1 MEAEMQS
8 IEENKARSLVDLPPG
23 HKPIGLKWV
32 FKVKRDEHGAVVK
45 HKTRLVAKGY
55 VQRPGI
61 DFTEVFAPV
70 ARLES
75 VRVLLAVAAHE
86 GWEVHHMD
94 VKSTFLNGELQEEV
108 YVAQPA
114 GFVVEGAEHKVL
126 KLKKALYGLR
136 QAPRAWNAK
145 LDNTLLA
152 LGFQK
157 SEAEHGVYIRGL
169 GEARLIVG
177 VYVDDLIITGRSGIN
192 KFKAEMKKMF
202 SMSDLG
208 LLSYYLGLEV
218 QQTEVGIR
226 IGQAAYAA
234 KLVERS
240 GLSDCNVCAV
250 PMESRLKLSKES
262 ESPLVDA
269 MEYRSLVGGL
279 RYLMNTRP
287 DITYAVN
294 YVSRFLEKPK
304 DDH

>member
-108 YVAQPA
+108 YVA
-114 GFVVEGAEHKVL
+114 
-126 KLKKALYGLR
+126 
-136 QAPRAWNAK
+136 
-145 LDNTLLA
+145 
-152 LGFQK
+152 
-157 SEAEHGVYIRGL
+157 
-169 GEARLIVG
+169 
-177 VYVDDLIITGRSGIN
+177 
-192 KFKAEMKKMF
+192 
-202 SMSDLG
+202 
-208 LLSYYLGLEV
+208 
-218 QQTEVGIR
+218 
-226 IGQAAYAA
+226 
-234 KLVERS
+234 
-240 GLSDCNVCAV
+240 
-250 PMESRLKLSKES
+250 
-262 ESPLVDA
+262 
-269 MEYRSLVGGL
+269 
-279 RYLMNTRP
+279 
-287 DITYAVN
+287 
-294 YVSRFLEKPK
+294 
-304 DDH
+304 